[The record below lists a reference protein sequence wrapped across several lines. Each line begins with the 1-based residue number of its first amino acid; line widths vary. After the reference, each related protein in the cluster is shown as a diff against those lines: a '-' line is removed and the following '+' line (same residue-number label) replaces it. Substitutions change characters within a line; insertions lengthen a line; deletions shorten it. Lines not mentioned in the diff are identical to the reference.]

1 MEPAAIPERIG
12 RYRVL
17 GELGRG
23 AMGRVYVAYDPNL
36 ERRVALKVMSPA
48 AGEDP
53 EEEEELRQRFLLEA
67 RAAGRLAHP
76 GIVAVHDAD
85 TDPASGLPYIA
96 MELVEGESLEALLRR
111 EGRLPELL
119 AVDLVARIARALG
132 FAHARGIVHRDVKP
146 ANILLAGDGAAKI
159 ADFGIAKLGG
169 LGVTR
174 AGRVLGS
181 PFFMSPEQVQGLAV
195 DGRSDLFSLG
205 GVLYRAVTGELP
217 FPGDGLVTVA
227 FKVVQVDP
235 RPIDPALGLLPRLA
249 DLIGRSMAK
258 DPARR
263 YATADEMA
271 ADLEAIARE
280 LSDPAGS
287 GARAASAVA
296 AAAARLVA
304 RGAPAPDGEGGSARR
319 SGTPFDRGETLV
331 LDGDGSAPPLPLAA
345 TPVPRRRR
353 GGLAGRRASLAV
365 GALLLVAAAAVG
377 AWWASAPPERPPLAG
392 ERRTAAAVERA
403 PPEPDAPGI
412 VAPTTV
418 PEPAGSEPAAGAPRL
433 AADAA
438 PPEPSPSGPPAEP
451 LAAEVAPAAEPTA
464 TLYLAYRNR
473 LGSATLSVR
482 VDGREIWS
490 RQIETGPSPLLRAFG
505 DEVLE
510 TLTVP
515 AGEREVEVRVRGHSK
530 ELDAAATIS
539 GSFDPGGRRWLRVSL
554 NPFAE
559 KIKLAWAA
567 Q

>member
-85 TDPASGLPYIA
+85 SDPASGLPYIA

-111 EGRLPELL
+111 EGRLPPLL
-119 AVDLVARIARALG
+119 AVDLAARIARALG
-132 FAHARGIVHRDVKP
+132 YAHARGIVHRDVKP
-146 ANILLAGDGAAKI
+146 ANILLAADGAAKI

-169 LGVTR
+169 LGMTR

-235 RPIDPALGLLPRLA
+235 RPIDPALGLPPRLVE
-249 DLIGRSMAK
+249 LIARSMAK
-258 DPARR
+258 EPARR
-263 YATADEMA
+263 FASADEMA
-271 ADLEAIARE
+271 ADLEATAHE
-280 LSDPAGS
+280 LADPAGS
-287 GARAASAVA
+287 AARAASVVA

-304 RGAPAPDGEGGSARR
+304 RAAPAPDDRRGEALRA
-319 SGTPFDRGETLV
+319 GTPFDRGETLV

-345 TPVPRRRR
+345 TPEPRPRH
-353 GGLAGRRASLAV
+353 GGRAERRATLAV
-365 GALLLVAAAAVG
+365 GALLLVAAAALG
-377 AWWASAPPERPPLAG
+377 AWWARAPAERPLLAS
-392 ERRTAAAVERA
+392 ERRTPAAADRES
-403 PPEPDAPGI
+403 PESDAPGLA
-412 VAPTTV
+412 APETL
-418 PEPAGSEPAAGAPRL
+418 PEPAASEPAVGGTRVT
-433 AADAA
+433 AAVA
-438 PPEPSPSGPPAEP
+438 PPEPSRSEAPAEP
-451 LAAEVAPAAEPTA
+451 PSEDVAPAAEPTA

-482 VDGREIWS
+482 IDGREIWS
-490 RQIETGPSPLLRAFG
+490 RAIETGPNPLLRAFG

-510 TLTVP
+510 TLIVP

-530 ELDAAATIS
+530 QLDAAATIT
-539 GSFDPGGRRWLRVSL
+539 GSFEPGGRRWLRVSL

-559 KIKLAWAA
+559 KVKLAWAG

>member
-85 TDPASGLPYIA
+85 SDPASGLPYIA

-111 EGRLPELL
+111 EGRLPPLL
-119 AVDLVARIARALG
+119 AVDLAARIARALG
-132 FAHARGIVHRDVKP
+132 YAHARGIVHRDVKP
-146 ANILLAGDGAAKI
+146 ANILLAADGAAKI

-169 LGVTR
+169 LGMTR

-235 RPIDPALGLLPRLA
+235 RPIDPALGLPPRLVE
-249 DLIGRSMAK
+249 LIARSMAK
-258 DPARR
+258 EPARR
-263 YATADEMA
+263 FASADEMA
-271 ADLEAIARE
+271 ADLEATAHE
-280 LSDPAGS
+280 LADPAGS
-287 GARAASAVA
+287 AARAASVVA

-304 RGAPAPDGEGGSARR
+304 RAAPAPDDRR
-319 SGTPFDRGETLV
+319 REALRAGTPFDRGETLV

-345 TPVPRRRR
+345 TPEPRPRH
-353 GGLAGRRASLAV
+353 GGRAERRATLAV
-365 GALLLVAAAAVG
+365 GALLLVAAAALG
-377 AWWASAPPERPPLAG
+377 AWWARAPAERPLLAS
-392 ERRTAAAVERA
+392 ERRTPAAADRES
-403 PPEPDAPGI
+403 PESDAPGLA
-412 VAPTTV
+412 APETL
-418 PEPAGSEPAAGAPRL
+418 PEPAASEPAVGGTRVT
-433 AADAA
+433 AAVA
-438 PPEPSPSGPPAEP
+438 PPEPSRSEAPAEP
-451 LAAEVAPAAEPTA
+451 PSEDVAPAAEPTA

-482 VDGREIWS
+482 IDGREIWS
-490 RQIETGPSPLLRAFG
+490 RAIETGPNPLLRAFG

-510 TLTVP
+510 TLIVP

-530 ELDAAATIS
+530 QLDAAATIT
-539 GSFDPGGRRWLRVSL
+539 GSFEPGGRRWLRVSL

-559 KIKLAWAA
+559 KVKLAWAG